1 MSLNMAYDCPAAI
14 ETSLTAFMRDGGSI
28 KELKAPSK
36 RTSREFIQAP
46 QLPKSPRARGQAQ
59 SPFRLD
65 DPTVIAWRENAE
77 TSSKSSADTST
88 AAEANTGLS
97 ETIGSLILASMAAK
111 GRLALD
117 MQSDAQLAKIAA
129 SQLLDRSLGIISAV
143 GQLKQLQYPGGK
155 FNLSEN
161 GAFIAPFQ
169 RELVAQVCIS
179 EQHKQEIF
187 KQLHEELRHCLRH
200 ESSHGSWGKLSFIND
215 KYVVELSI

>member
-1 MSLNMAYDCPAAI
+1 MNLQMAGDCSATYG
-14 ETSLTAFMRDGGSI
+14 TSLTAFIQDGGSI
-28 KELKAPSK
+28 KELKAPTK

-46 QLPKSPRARGQAQ
+46 QIPKAPRARGQTQ
-59 SPFRLD
+59 SQSRLD

-77 TSSKSSADTST
+77 TSSKSIAETST
-88 AAEANTGLS
+88 AAEANAGLS
-97 ETIGSLILASMAAK
+97 EAIGSLILASMASK
-111 GRLALD
+111 GRLTLD
-117 MQSDAQLAKIAA
+117 KQNDTQLAKIAA

-161 GAFIAPFQ
+161 GAFITPFQ

-187 KQLHEELRHCLRH
+187 KLLHEELRHCLRH
-200 ESSHGSWGKLSFIND
+200 EGSQGSWGKLSFIND